1 MGEFFLKERILQNNI
16 ALLPCVSVFYSLF
29 DSIDFRDI
37 KNNPN
42 PFTQPV
48 TYQLLSQTRKTV
60 VASVTTS
67 TKGILHKDCLL
78 KQSLN
83 FKKGIDR

>member
-1 MGEFFLKERILQNNI
+1 M
-16 ALLPCVSVFYSLF
+16 FYSSF
-29 DSIDFRDI
+29 DSIDFGDI

-42 PFTQPV
+42 PFAQPV
-48 TYQLLSQTRKTV
+48 THQLLSQTRKTV

-67 TKGILHKDCLL
+67 TKGILSKDCLL

-83 FKKGIDR
+83 FKKGVDR

>member
-1 MGEFFLKERILQNNI
+1 MGEFFLKERILQNKI

>member
-1 MGEFFLKERILQNNI
+1 M
-16 ALLPCVSVFYSLF
+16 FYSLF

-67 TKGILHKDCLL
+67 TKGILSKDCLL

-83 FKKGIDR
+83 FKKGVDR

>member
-78 KQSLN
+78 KQSIN